1 MADETPNRN
10 LQVGQGECTGH
21 RVAQQKRSSDCQN
34 AQDAVSLKDTPKHRG
49 KLSLGEGCRP
59 FSCVCVLKDRLGRV
73 IPGSS
78 MEGAGSK
85 GGVLP
90 GMSRRHTHTHTHRP
104 TTWTCRQIA
113 AGSVLTCRGHLGFGA
128 RRTVGQEKSFPFGT
142 AICQRSPV
150 VPKGGF

>member
-1 MADETPNRN
+1 MTVDRN

-34 AQDAVSLKDTPKHRG
+34 AQDAVSLKDAPKHRG

-59 FSCVCVLKDRLGRV
+59 FSCVCVLKDRLSRV

-90 GMSRRHTHTHTHRP
+90 GMSRRHTHTHTPANHLDSQTDCGWECSHMQGSSWIWSKTHR
-104 TTWTCRQIA
+104 Q
-113 AGSVLTCRGHLGFGA
+113 H
-128 RRTVGQEKSFPFGT
+128 GT